1 LCATQLNP
9 IKNYMTAEKEDIFY
23 RYRVGLGYD
32 SHRFAE
38 KRKLVLGGVI
48 IDYPRGLLGH
58 SDGDAALHALMD
70 GLLGAAGL
78 PDIGQQFPPSDPQY
92 KDADSYQLLLEAAKK
107 VGRQG
112 FNVVN
117 VDITIITEEP
127 QITPYAELMR
137 KRICQALDLELE
149 RVAVK
154 GKSNE
159 GMGFIGRGEGIAAL
173 ASVLLFRCED

>member
-1 LCATQLNP
+1 
-9 IKNYMTAEKEDIFY
+9 MTTEHEDALR

-38 KRKLVLGGVI
+38 KRKLVLGGVT

-58 SDGDAALHALMD
+58 SDGDVALHALID
-70 GLLGAAGL
+70 ALLGAAGL
-78 PDIGQQFPPSDPQY
+78 PDIGQQFPPSDPKY
-92 KDADSYQLLLEAAKK
+92 KDADSHQLLLEVAKK
-107 VGRQG
+107 VYQQG

-127 QITPYAELMR
+127 QIAPYAPMMR
-137 KRICQALDLELE
+137 KRICGAMDIESEQ
-149 RVAVK
+149 VAIK

-159 GMGFIGRGEGIAAL
+159 GMGFVGRGEGIAAL
-173 ASVLLFRCED
+173 AIVLLFRIED